1 MDANYDLT
9 LKLLVVGDSSVGK
22 TNFVMR
28 LINNEFSKNY
38 MTTSGID
45 LKTTDIEIKNKKIHI
60 QLWDTAGQEKY
71 KAITKNLF
79 LKVMGALIIY
89 DITNEASYNNL
100 KSWVKLIKEE
110 CGKHMQLIILGN
122 KSDLDAQRKIS
133 KDEAINYA
141 KEQKIDYIETS
152 SKTGENVK
160 KAVTMICESIL
171 ENKEMNDSSSFVLD
185 NSSYLMDK
193 RKKKM
198 LQIK

>member
-45 LKTTDIEIKNKKIHI
+45 LKATDIEIKNKKIHI

-122 KSDLDAQRKIS
+122 KSDLNDQRKIS

-141 KEQKIDYIETS
+141 KEQNIEYIETS

-160 KAVTMICESIL
+160 KAVTMICENIL
-171 ENKEMNDSSSFVLD
+171 ENKELNDSSSFVLD
-185 NSSYLMDK
+185 NSSFLTDK
-193 RKKKM
+193 RKKRCCK
-198 LQIK
+198 

>member
-110 CGKHMQLIILGN
+110 CGKHMQLIIVGN
-122 KSDLDAQRKIS
+122 KSDLNDQRKIS

-160 KAVTMICESIL
+160 KAVTMICENIL
-171 ENKEMNDSSSFVLD
+171 ENKELNDSSSFMLD
-185 NSSYLMDK
+185 NSSFLTDK
-193 RKKKM
+193 RKKRCCK
-198 LQIK
+198 

>member
-122 KSDLDAQRKIS
+122 KSDLNDERKIS

-160 KAVTMICESIL
+160 KAVTMICENIL
-171 ENKEMNDSSSFVLD
+171 ENKELNDSSSFVLD
-185 NSSYLMDK
+185 NSSFLTDK
-193 RKKKM
+193 RKKRCCK
-198 LQIK
+198 

>member
-193 RKKKM
+193 RKKRCCK
-198 LQIK
+198 

>member
-110 CGKHMQLIILGN
+110 CGKHMQLIIVGN
-122 KSDLDAQRKIS
+122 KSDLNDQRKIS

-160 KAVTMICESIL
+160 KAVTMICENIL
-171 ENKEMNDSSSFVLD
+171 ENKEMNDSSSFMLD
-185 NSSYLMDK
+185 NSSFLMDK
-193 RKKKM
+193 KRRRCCK
-198 LQIK
+198 

>member
-122 KSDLDAQRKIS
+122 KSDLNDQRKIS

-141 KEQKIDYIETS
+141 KEQNIEYIETS

-160 KAVTMICESIL
+160 KAVTMICENIL
-171 ENKEMNDSSSFVLD
+171 ENKELNDSSSFMLD
-185 NSSYLMDK
+185 NSSFLTDK
-193 RKKKM
+193 RKKRCCK
-198 LQIK
+198 

>member
-28 LINNEFSKNY
+28 LTNNEFSKNY

-122 KSDLDAQRKIS
+122 KSDLNDERKIS

-141 KEQKIDYIETS
+141 KEQNIEYIETS

-193 RKKKM
+193 RKKKCC
-198 LQIK
+198 K

>member
-45 LKTTDIEIKNKKIHI
+45 LKATDIEIKNKKIHI

-100 KSWVKLIKEE
+100 KSWVQLIKEE

-122 KSDLDAQRKIS
+122 KSDLDAERKIS

-171 ENKEMNDSSSFVLD
+171 ENKEMNDSSSFMLD
-185 NSSYLMDK
+185 NSSFLMDK
-193 RKKKM
+193 RKKRCCK
-198 LQIK
+198 

>member
-122 KSDLDAQRKIS
+122 KSDLNDQRKIS

-141 KEQKIDYIETS
+141 KEQNIEYIETS

-160 KAVTMICESIL
+160 KAVTMICENIL
-171 ENKEMNDSSSFVLD
+171 ENKELNDSSSFVLD
-185 NSSYLMDK
+185 NSSFLTDK
-193 RKKKM
+193 RKKRCCK
-198 LQIK
+198 

>member
-160 KAVTMICESIL
+160 KAVTMICENIL
-171 ENKEMNDSSSFVLD
+171 ENKELNDSSSFVLD
-185 NSSYLMDK
+185 NSSFLTDK
-193 RKKKM
+193 RKKRCCK
-198 LQIK
+198 

>member
-122 KSDLDAQRKIS
+122 KSDLNDQRKIS

-141 KEQKIDYIETS
+141 KEQNIEYI
-152 SKTGENVK
+152 
-160 KAVTMICESIL
+160 
-171 ENKEMNDSSSFVLD
+171 
-185 NSSYLMDK
+185 
-193 RKKKM
+193 
-198 LQIK
+198 

>member
-122 KSDLDAQRKIS
+122 KSDLNDERKIS

-141 KEQKIDYIETS
+141 KEQNIEYIETS

-160 KAVTMICESIL
+160 KAVTMICENIL
-171 ENKEMNDSSSFVLD
+171 ENKELNDSSSFVLD
-185 NSSYLMDK
+185 NSSFLTDK
-193 RKKKM
+193 RKKRCCK
-198 LQIK
+198 

>member
-122 KSDLDAQRKIS
+122 KSDLDAERKIS

-171 ENKEMNDSSSFVLD
+171 ENKEMNDSSSFMLD
-185 NSSYLMDK
+185 NSSFLMDK
-193 RKKKM
+193 RKKRCCK
-198 LQIK
+198 

>member
-89 DITNEASYNNL
+89 DITNETSYNNL

-160 KAVTMICESIL
+160 KAVTMICENIL
-171 ENKEMNDSSSFVLD
+171 ENKELNDSSSFVLD
-185 NSSYLMDK
+185 NSSFLTDK
-193 RKKKM
+193 RKKRCCK
-198 LQIK
+198 

>member
-100 KSWVKLIKEE
+100 KI
-110 CGKHMQLIILGN
+110 
-122 KSDLDAQRKIS
+122 
-133 KDEAINYA
+133 Y
-141 KEQKIDYIETS
+141 
-152 SKTGENVK
+152 
-160 KAVTMICESIL
+160 
-171 ENKEMNDSSSFVLD
+171 F
-185 NSSYLMDK
+185 
-193 RKKKM
+193 
-198 LQIK
+198 

>member
-110 CGKHMQLIILGN
+110 CGKHMQ
-122 KSDLDAQRKIS
+122 
-133 KDEAINYA
+133 A

-193 RKKKM
+193 RKKKCC
-198 LQIK
+198 K

>member
-122 KSDLDAQRKIS
+122 KSDLNDQRKIS

-141 KEQKIDYIETS
+141 KEQNIEYIETS

-185 NSSYLMDK
+185 NSSFLTDK
-193 RKKKM
+193 RKKRCCK
-198 LQIK
+198 

>member
-71 KAITKNLF
+71 KAITQNLF

-160 KAVTMICESIL
+160 KAVTMICENIL
-171 ENKEMNDSSSFVLD
+171 ENKELNDSSSFVLD
-185 NSSYLMDK
+185 NSSFLTDK
-193 RKKKM
+193 RKKRCCK
-198 LQIK
+198 

>member
-100 KSWVKLIKEE
+100 KAWVKLIKEE
-110 CGKHMQLIILGN
+110 SGKHMQLIILGN
-122 KSDLDAQRKIS
+122 KSDLNDQRKIS

-141 KEQKIDYIETS
+141 KEQNIEYIETS

-160 KAVTMICESIL
+160 KAVTMICENIL
-171 ENKEMNDSSSFVLD
+171 ENKELNDSSSFVLD
-185 NSSYLMDK
+185 NSSFLTDK
-193 RKKKM
+193 RKKRCCK
-198 LQIK
+198 